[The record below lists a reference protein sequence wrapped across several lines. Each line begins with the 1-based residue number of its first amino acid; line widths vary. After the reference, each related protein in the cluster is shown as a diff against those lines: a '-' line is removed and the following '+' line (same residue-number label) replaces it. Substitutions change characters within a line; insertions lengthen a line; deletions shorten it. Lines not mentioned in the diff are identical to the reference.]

1 MSTLRIGL
9 LLVLFVALAGCAAGG
24 AAPTPIPPGGT
35 IKSPEEAV
43 ERVVAANPRFAGI
56 RERDPELI
64 GQSHWFEVTPA
75 SGVGA
80 YVVTMRIG
88 WGDCPAGCIDEHRWV
103 YAVGPDG
110 TVTLQT
116 ETGADVPDD
125 VWPAGDVPPGV
136 TGVLV
141 QALAGPVCPVEQDPP
156 DPACA
161 PRPVVGAIVRVLD
174 GQGQEI
180 AAGQLDATGS
190 ALIPVA
196 PGAYVVVPEAVEGL
210 MGTPGPQDVVV
221 VDGRATP
228 VALAYDTGIR

>member
-1 MSTLRIGL
+1 MNLRAGLLPL
-9 LLVLFVALAGCAAGG
+9 LLVLLAACSAGSSG
-24 AAPTPIPPGGT
+24 GTPTPAGT
-35 IKSPEEAV
+35 VVTTPEQAV
-43 ERVVAANPRFAGI
+43 ARVVAEYPRFAGI
-56 RERDPELI
+56 RERDPQLI
-64 GQSHWFEVTPA
+64 GQSHWYEVTPA

-80 YVVTMRIG
+80 FIVTMRIG
-88 WGDCPAGCIDEHRWV
+88 WGDCPAGCIDEHRWM
-103 YAVGPDG
+103 YAVGSDG
-110 TVTLQT
+110 TVTLQD
-116 ETGADVPDD
+116 ETGSEVPDD
-125 VWPAGDVPPGV
+125 VWPSGDVQPAV

-161 PRPVVGAIVRVLD
+161 PRPVVGAIVRILD

-180 AAGQLDATGS
+180 AAGQLDETGS
-190 ALIPVA
+190 ALIPIA

-221 VDGRATP
+221 VDGRSTP